1 VRQMTRLAEWF
12 TAHENCLGFWLGT
25 TLSFLATYP
34 SECPMHS
41 CSHSIPPCVPDL
53 PTALTL

>member
-1 VRQMTRLAEWF
+1 MTRLAEWF